1 MIGNDVVDLADPETR
16 QLHPRFDRRI
26 LSESELQRLKRSADP
41 HRLRWTLW
49 AAKEASYK
57 RGRKLMPDLAFSPCL
72 FETHIMDSADIVVK
86 HPRFSS
92 KVQIDVTNDY
102 VHAVALPLDDGST
115 NLAEAAADLKLAVIR
130 SPQDAKSSTSLQ
142 IRQFA
147 QQSLAKHLQVHQQ
160 HTRIITRQ
168 KIPYLTDADQN
179 ILGDLSLSHH
189 GQFLSLAF
197 QPCPLRTTLA

>member
-26 LSESELQRLKRSADP
+26 LSESELQRLKRSADS
-41 HRLRWTLW
+41 HSLRWTLW

-57 RGRKLMPDLAFSPCL
+57 RGRKLMPDLVFSPCR
-72 FETHIMDSADIVVK
+72 FETHITDSADIVVK

-92 KVQIDVTNDY
+92 RVQFELTDDY
-102 VHAVALPLDDGST
+102 VHAVALPLEDGDP
-115 NLAEAAADLKLAVIR
+115 AKAAPDLKLAVVR
-130 SPQDAKSSTSLQ
+130 CPQPANCSASQK

-147 QQSLAKHLQVHQQ
+147 RQTLAEHLQVHQQ

-168 KIPYLTDADQN
+168 KIPHLTDEHQN